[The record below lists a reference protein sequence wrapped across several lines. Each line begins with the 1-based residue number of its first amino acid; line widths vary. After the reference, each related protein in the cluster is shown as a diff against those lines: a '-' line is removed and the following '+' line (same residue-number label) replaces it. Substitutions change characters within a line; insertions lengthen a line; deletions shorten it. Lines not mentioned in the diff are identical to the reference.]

1 LSSNPDAIGA
11 LLVIGQL
18 CVRCLPIIVRKSLVI
33 LLSLI
38 IVVIAGLVSIEVM
51 TAKPPSLRV
60 GATLK
65 DPRSYFM
72 AQVEANHRGIRR
84 LMAHSVEASDGV
96 FICRTKY
103 RVRPNHTIALRSY
116 TYRFDTNGT
125 LLSIS
130 SEMKWCGDF

>member
-1 LSSNPDAIGA
+1 M
-11 LLVIGQL
+11 
-18 CVRCLPIIVRKSLVI
+18 RKSIVI

-38 IVVIAGLVSIEVM
+38 FVVSAGLVGIAVIT
-51 TAKPPSLRV
+51 TAPPSLRM

-72 AQVEANHRGIRR
+72 DQVEANHRGIRR
-84 LMAHSVEASDGV
+84 LMPHSVAAGDAV
-96 FICRTKY
+96 FTCSTQY

-130 SEMKWCGDF
+130 SDLKWYGDF